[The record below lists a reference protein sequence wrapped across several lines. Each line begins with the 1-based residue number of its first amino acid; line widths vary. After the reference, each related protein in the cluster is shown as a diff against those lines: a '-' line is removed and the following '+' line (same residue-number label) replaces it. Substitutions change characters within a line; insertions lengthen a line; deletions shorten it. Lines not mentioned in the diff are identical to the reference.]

1 MSNHTTWPTNTVFK
15 VQPVVK
21 GEYHPSDA
29 DGEGEVPESLI
40 PRLLQPVANDTDL
53 TTANGFTSANLRPGD
68 MIMVADGT
76 ASNPQ
81 LLVRNEANNGWS
93 VYNYDATL
101 ADS

>member
-1 MSNHTTWPTNTVFK
+1 
-15 VQPVVK
+15 
-21 GEYHPSDA
+21 
-29 DGEGEVPESLI
+29 
-40 PRLLQPVANDTDL
+40 
-53 TTANGFTSANLRPGD
+53 